1 MSAAD
6 PLQPPSSGSRG
17 SPSRLSSALRKAR
30 ALFGLYLSYMLEF
43 RAEIYL
49 WVLASVLPL
58 ILLGVWSQAAQSGAF
73 PLTSVEF
80 IRYFVAVFVVRQF
93 TFIWVIWE
101 FEELVVS
108 GNLSQ
113 QLLQPLDPVWR
124 FVASHITERV
134 VRLPLVLGVV
144 GLCFLLYPAALWWP
158 RPSDLA
164 QAALLLGLAF
174 AARFMLQYMMSML
187 SFWSE
192 RAASIEEL
200 WFVTHLFLSGMI
212 APLDVYPEPVRRLTE
227 LTPFP
232 YLIYYPVN
240 ILLGRGAPFG
250 RAALVLAVWGGL
262 AWLVQRRLWR
272 RGLDRYSAM
281 GN

>member
-1 MSAAD
+1 MI
-6 PLQPPSSGSRG
+6 GRV
-17 SPSRLSSALRKAR
+17 LRKAR

-49 WVLASVLPL
+49 WVAASVLPL
-58 ILLGVWSQAAQSGAF
+58 ILLGVWAEAAASGAYS
-73 PLTSVEF
+73 LSRVEF

-101 FEELVVS
+101 FDELVVT

-124 FVASHITERV
+124 FVASHVTERV
-134 VRLPLVLGVV
+134 VRMPLMLAVV
-144 GLCFLLYPAALWWP
+144 GACFVVYPESRWLPTLTQFLSAT
-158 RPSDLA
+158 
-164 QAALLLGLAF
+164 ALLMTAF
-174 AARFMLQYMMSML
+174 AVRFMMQYMMSML
-187 SFWSE
+187 AFWSE

-200 WFVTHLFLSGMI
+200 WFVVHLFLSGLI

-240 ILLGRGAPFG
+240 LLLGRGAPFG
-250 RAALVLAVWGGL
+250 RALLVLGVWGGL
-262 AWLVQRRLWR
+262 AWVVQRRLWR
-272 RGLDRYSAM
+272 RGLMRYSAM